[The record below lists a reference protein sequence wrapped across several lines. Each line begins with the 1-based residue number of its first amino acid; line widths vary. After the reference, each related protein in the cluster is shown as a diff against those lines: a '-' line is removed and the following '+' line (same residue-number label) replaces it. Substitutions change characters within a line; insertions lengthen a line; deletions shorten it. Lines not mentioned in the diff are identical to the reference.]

1 MTRDARREPGQ
12 RRQLRQRRRKW
23 LGGAVA
29 CTAAAMAFLSA
40 SLLLAKP
47 GVVKT
52 HDGRSIEGDIDERGD
67 SVVVTVRG
75 IPTSIP
81 RENVDT
87 VEYKGSIEDQ
97 YKERLAKL
105 PKPTAAADHL
115 DLARW
120 LLSNRAYDLAN
131 QEVIAA
137 QRIDPNSTDA
147 ATLQQ
152 TIEGQ
157 KRLDRSAKPGGTT
170 ARPPA
175 PGTPT
180 GATPRTD
187 TGAPAAPSG
196 SAQGYTQAMHKY
208 ITAEDVN
215 TIRQQEWSQDDN
227 AVRVT
232 FNGDV
237 KQRFVKRMQLNAA
250 QFNSQS
256 PVQQAKQIMTDGN
269 ADERKDVRI
278 LTDPSALTDFKR
290 TIQPMVLTG
299 CATAACHGGPA
310 GGHFFLYN
318 PPENDAATYTNFYLL
333 TQAVMRTSNG
343 ERVMID
349 RSYPD
354 SSILAL
360 FGLPSEVSKTSHPVV
375 PGVAWR
381 PMFRSMDD
389 NGYHA
394 LINWINKLVP
404 LSVTGKGSPV
414 PQYGFSSPLP
424 PLPGDV
430 PPPAPAAP
438 TATQKTSTR
447 PGAATRPTN
456 RPPAARPR

>member
-1 MTRDARREPGQ
+1 MTRDARREPGH
-12 RRQLRQRRRKW
+12 RRQLRRKW

-29 CTAAAMAFLSA
+29 CTAAAMALLSA

-52 HDGRSIEGDIDERGD
+52 RDGRSIEGDIDERGD

-105 PKPTAAADHL
+105 PKPAAAADHL

-157 KRLDRSAKPGGTT
+157 KRLDRTAKAGGTT
-170 ARPPA
+170 PRPPG
-175 PGTPT
+175 PGTP
-180 GATPRTD
+180 PRTD

-215 TIRQQEWSQDDN
+215 TIRQMEWSQDDN
-227 AVRVT
+227 SVRVT

-250 QFNSQS
+250 QFNSQP
-256 PVQQAKQIMTDGN
+256 PVQQAKQIMTDGT
-269 ADERKDVRI
+269 ADERKDVRV
-278 LTDPSALTDFKR
+278 LTDPSVMSDFKR

-333 TQAVMRTSNG
+333 TQAVTKTSNG
-343 ERVMID
+343 ELVMVD
-349 RSYPD
+349 RSYPEK
-354 SSILAL
+354 SLLAL
-360 FGLPSEVSKTSHPVV
+360 WGLPSEVSKNGHPPV
-375 PGVAWR
+375 PGVVWR

-389 NGYHA
+389 GGYRA
-394 LINWINKLVP
+394 LTNWITKLVP
-404 LSVTGKGSPV
+404 LPVTGRGSPV

-430 PPPAPAAP
+430 PPPPPAP
-438 TATQKTSTR
+438 TATQKASTR
-447 PGAATRPTN
+447 PGAATRPAN